1 MPQPVVIKHEIAIT
15 GIPQKED
22 IDDIQEEEELENLF
36 SEDIINEIE
45 DLNDPSMS
53 CINNRGDDEDDEE
66 TLRRRGKLRRKKS
79 KTNVQVIT
87 FTPSNEPLTQVC
99 QIDDLDQDSPY
110 VSSRHSLV
118 ADSSAATALAKFARN
133 TDDFAA
139 KAVFHT
145 DDSLKTLRMG
155 LNVEIVEC
163 VFDRYVSVSTRSLN
177 LLNFSHF
184 QRFRTL
190 QEALRTI
197 SLDKLGVDSYAVA
210 NMKDSLNLKEIDYEK
225 WQHLP
230 RRFSRSSSR
239 FELPIDIR
247 EMAKLRPFS
256 YLSKFVYVDDDK
268 KQLYHRTFVKFLP
281 KNTSNREEN
290 ENDFFANPAAQ
301 KNFTENL
308 LSARTM
314 PLEVL
319 TEALH
324 EVLGFHATDA
334 NVLEIQSYLE
344 LESLEEAIINFRTFC
359 GIVAFA
365 ERLITS
371 LSQEED
377 PRDEIEIADF
387 ETLLA
392 RHCHR
397 IESTAMRKMLK
408 VIER

>member
-1 MPQPVVIKHEIAIT
+1 MQ
-15 GIPQKED
+15 
-22 IDDIQEEEELENLF
+22 
-36 SEDIINEIE
+36 
-45 DLNDPSMS
+45 
-53 CINNRGDDEDDEE
+53 
-66 TLRRRGKLRRKKS
+66 
-79 KTNVQVIT
+79 
-87 FTPSNEPLTQVC
+87 
-99 QIDDLDQDSPY
+99 
-110 VSSRHSLV
+110 
-118 ADSSAATALAKFARN
+118 
-133 TDDFAA
+133 
-139 KAVFHT
+139 
-145 DDSLKTLRMG
+145 
-155 LNVEIVEC
+155 
-163 VFDRYVSVSTRSLN
+163 
-177 LLNFSHF
+177 F

-210 NMKDSLNLKEIDYEK
+210 TMKDSLNLKEIDYEK

-281 KNTSNREEN
+281 KSTSSREEN

-308 LSARTM
+308 LSARMM
-314 PLEVL
+314 PLEEL

-324 EVLGFHATDA
+324 EVLGFHATDS
-334 NVLEIQSYLE
+334 NILEIQSYLE
-344 LESLEEAIINFRTFC
+344 LETLEEAIINFRAFC

-365 ERLITS
+365 ERLITN
-371 LSQEED
+371 LSEEED

-392 RHCHR
+392 RHFHR
-397 IESTAMRKMLK
+397 IESKAMQKMLK